1 MKTLYLVGGTMG
13 VGKTTVCR
21 RLKVLLPNSV
31 FLDGDWCWDMHPFQ
45 ITEETKAM
53 VLDNICH
60 LLYNFLGCSAFQNII
75 FCWVLHEQ
83 SILDSILV
91 RLDLKDCSVKSV
103 SLVCDAAHLTAR
115 LQRDVERG
123 IRMPDVIGRSLSRV
137 PLYEGLSTVKVDVS
151 EMTAEQAAEAIM
163 KL

>member
-1 MKTLYLVGGTMG
+1 MG

-60 LLYNFLGCSAFQNII
+60 LLYNVLGCSAFQNII

-83 SILDSILV
+83 SILDSILA

>member
-1 MKTLYLVGGTMG
+1 MG

-83 SILDSILV
+83 SILDSILA
-91 RLDLKDCSVKSV
+91 RLDLKDCSVKNV

-137 PLYEGLSTVKVDVS
+137 SLYEGLSTVKVDVS
-151 EMTAEQAAEAIM
+151 EMTAERAAEAIM

>member
-1 MKTLYLVGGTMG
+1 MKTLYLVGGTLG

-21 RLKVLLPNSV
+21 RLKVLLPKSV
-31 FLDGDWCWDMHPFQ
+31 FLAGDWCWDMHPFQ

-83 SILDSILV
+83 SILDSILA

-103 SLVCDAAHLTAR
+103 SRGCDAAHLTAR

-137 PLYEGLSTVKVDVS
+137 PLYEGLRTVKVDVS

>member
-1 MKTLYLVGGTMG
+1 MKTLYLVGGAMG

-21 RLKVLLPNSV
+21 RLKVLATQQRILGRRLVLGYAPLSNHGRDQGDGTGQHLP
-31 FLDGDWCWDMHPFQ
+31 
-45 ITEETKAM
+45 
-53 VLDNICH
+53 ICCIIPLAARLSEYH
-60 LLYNFLGCSAFQNII
+60 LLLGP
-75 FCWVLHEQ
+75 HEQ
-83 SILDSILV
+83 SILDSILA

-137 PLYEGLSTVKVDVS
+137 PLYEG
-151 EMTAEQAAEAIM
+151 
-163 KL
+163 

>member
-1 MKTLYLVGGTMG
+1 MG

-83 SILDSILV
+83 SILDSILA

-123 IRMPDVIGRSLSRV
+123 IRMPDVIGRSLTIAISFSSFPFNISDATSTFTEPSVFEIIVV
-137 PLYEGLSTVKVDVS
+137 PLIAHDNRSL
-151 EMTAEQAAEAIM
+151 
-163 KL
+163 

>member
-1 MKTLYLVGGTMG
+1 
-13 VGKTTVCR
+13 
-21 RLKVLLPNSV
+21 
-31 FLDGDWCWDMHPFQ
+31 
-45 ITEETKAM
+45 M
-53 VLDNICH
+53 VLGYAPLSNHGRDQGDGTGQH

-83 SILDSILV
+83 SILDSILA